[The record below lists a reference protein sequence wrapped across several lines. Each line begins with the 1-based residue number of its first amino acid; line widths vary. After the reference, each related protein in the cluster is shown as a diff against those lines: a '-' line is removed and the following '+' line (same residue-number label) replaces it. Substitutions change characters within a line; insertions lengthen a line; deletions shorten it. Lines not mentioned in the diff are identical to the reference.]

1 MIDLSQ
7 EELKILVSI
16 MDSVNFKLVDAP
28 KVLPLRAKLFDAI
41 VPEKVET
48 VEPAKPNAE
57 VKH

>member
-16 MDSVNFKLVDAP
+16 MDSVNFKLIDAP
-28 KVLPLRAKLFDAI
+28 KVLPLRQKLYDAV

-48 VEPAKPNAE
+48 VAPAKPDNTI
-57 VKH
+57 KS